1 MENHIFIVF
10 FKIGDRMIN
19 QNSNNSQFRFLPK
32 FIVLMASATI
42 ATISSPVAIAQTAK
56 PSAISNIFNIK
67 GEQVGTATFTQT
79 PVGVMVALKV
89 KNLTQGQHMVHLHE
103 NGKCDAP
110 DFKTSGNHFDPIDMD
125 DEAHEQHMHHQHE
138 SEKHEEGKH
147 KPAGD
152 LPNIIVNQDGHGSLT
167 AILPSLTLGSGK
179 NSLLKQGGTS
189 ILIHAGA
196 NGKSTIPNV
205 DYKTR
210 IACGIIDNIHAK
222 TFSEELK

>member
-1 MENHIFIVF
+1 MPITVTLF
-10 FKIGDRMIN
+10 FKESDRMIN
-19 QNSNNSQFRFLPK
+19 SNPHKIPSRFAAK
-32 FIVLMASATI
+32 VAVLLSCVTLAMVT
-42 ATISSPVAIAQTAK
+42 TTTVAIAQTAK
-56 PSAISNIFNIK
+56 PKAASSIFNVK

-79 PVGVMVALKV
+79 PLGVTVTIEV
-89 KNLTQGQHMVHLHE
+89 RNLAKGEHMVHVHE

-110 DFKTSGNHFDPIDMD
+110 DFKTSGNHFAPTHMNHD
-125 DEAHEQHMHHQHE
+125 HEHMHHKNE
-138 SEKHEEGKH
+138 SDKH

-152 LPNIIVNQDGHGSLT
+152 LPNIIVKQDGTGSLT
-167 AILPSLTLGSGK
+167 ALLPALTLGSGK

-210 IACGIIDNIHAK
+210 IACGVIQP
-222 TFSEELK
+222 LKK